1 MMSRYFTV
9 LYCVLIV
16 VVGCAPK
23 AIPGP
28 EGAQG
33 PIGPKGEQGGIGSQG
48 DRGLQ
53 GPPGPKGE
61 PGKSVSAEV
70 LNNLKQKLDLLDSSM
85 DNKERIC
92 ALISYKEGIAPPVL
106 GFAALTTSGK
116 ILFMKNPSPITIGSK
131 FEFQA
136 QIADRSDFVALNVLD
151 GSEGEKTF
159 YVAITAD
166 GHHYYS
172 EDLIKWNPQG
182 QSSF

>member
-1 MMSRYFTV
+1 MNRYFSIFF
-9 LYCVLIV
+9 CVLIV
-16 VVGCAPK
+16 AVGCAPK
-23 AIPGP
+23 AVPGP
-28 EGAQG
+28 EGTQG
-33 PIGPKGEQGGIGSQG
+33 PIGPQGEEGTKGES
-48 DRGLQ
+48 GLQ

-70 LNNLKQKLDLLDSSM
+70 LNNLKQKLELLDSSM
-85 DNKERIC
+85 NDKERIC

-106 GFAALTTSGK
+106 GFAALTTNGK
-116 ILFMKNPSPITIGSK
+116 ILFMKNPSPISIGSK
-131 FEFQA
+131 FKFQI

-151 GSEGEKTF
+151 GTEGERTF

-172 EDLIKWNPQG
+172 EDLKKWNPQG

>member
-1 MMSRYFTV
+1 MNRYFSIFF
-9 LYCVLIV
+9 CVLIV
-16 VVGCAPK
+16 AVGCAPK

-28 EGAQG
+28 EGTQG
-33 PIGPKGEQGGIGSQG
+33 PIGPKGEEGTKGAS
-48 DRGLQ
+48 GLQ

-70 LNNLKQKLDLLDSSM
+70 LNNLKQKLELLDSSM
-85 DNKERIC
+85 NDKERIC

-106 GFAALTTSGK
+106 GFAALTTNGK
-116 ILFMKNPSPITIGSK
+116 ILFMKNPSPISIGNK
-131 FEFQA
+131 FEFQI
-136 QIADRSDFVALNVLD
+136 QIADRSDFVALNVLE
-151 GSEGEKTF
+151 GTEGERTF

-172 EDLIKWNPQG
+172 EDLKKWNPQG

>member
-48 DRGLQ
+48 DRGVQ

>member
-23 AIPGP
+23 TISGP

-33 PIGPKGEQGGIGSQG
+33 PVGPQGSEGSQG
-48 DRGLQ
+48 DRGVQ

-61 PGKSVSAEV
+61 PGKSVSSEV

-92 ALISYKEGIAPPVL
+92 ALVSYKEGIAPPVL

-116 ILFMKNPSPITIGSK
+116 ILFMKNPSPISIGSK

-136 QIADRSDFVALNVLD
+136 QISDRSDFVALNVLD

-182 QSSF
+182 QSLF

>member
-1 MMSRYFTV
+1 MKRYFTV
-9 LYCVLIV
+9 LFCVLIV
-16 VVGCAPK
+16 AVGCAPK
-23 AIPGP
+23 TIPGP

-33 PIGPKGEQGGIGSQG
+33 PVGPQGEQGSDGSQG

-53 GPPGPKGE
+53 GPPGPKGL

-70 LNNLKQKLDLLDSSM
+70 LNNLKQKLELLDSSM

-106 GFAALTTSGK
+106 GFAALTTNGK
-116 ILFMKNPSPITIGSK
+116 ILFMKNPSPISIGSK
-131 FEFQA
+131 FEFQT
-136 QIADRSDFVALNVLD
+136 QIADRSDFVALSILD

-172 EDLIKWNPQG
+172 EDLKKWNPQG

>member
-28 EGAQG
+28 EGTQG
-33 PIGPKGEQGGIGSQG
+33 PVGPQGSEGSQG
-48 DRGLQ
+48 DRGVQ

-61 PGKSVSAEV
+61 PGKSVSSEV

-116 ILFMKNPSPITIGSK
+116 ILFMKNPSPISIGSK

-136 QIADRSDFVALNVLD
+136 QIS
-151 GSEGEKTF
+151 
-159 YVAITAD
+159 
-166 GHHYYS
+166 
-172 EDLIKWNPQG
+172 
-182 QSSF
+182 

>member
-1 MMSRYFTV
+1 MNRYFSIFF
-9 LYCVLIV
+9 CVLIV
-16 VVGCAPK
+16 AVGCAPK
-23 AIPGP
+23 TIPGP
-28 EGAQG
+28 EGVQG
-33 PIGPKGEQGGIGSQG
+33 PIGPKGQEGTKGSKG
-48 DRGLQ
+48 ESGLQ

-70 LNNLKQKLDLLDSSM
+70 LNNLKQKLESLDSSM

-116 ILFMKNPSPITIGSK
+116 ILFMKNPSPISIGDK
-131 FEFQA
+131 FEFQT
-136 QIADRSDFVALNVLD
+136 QIADRSDFVALNVLE
-151 GSEGEKTF
+151 GTEGERTF
-159 YVAITAD
+159 YVAITSD

-172 EDLIKWNPQG
+172 EDLKKWNPQG

>member
-1 MMSRYFTV
+1 MKYFTI
-9 LYCVLIV
+9 LFSLLIV

-23 AIPGP
+23 VVPGP

-33 PIGPKGEQGGIGSQG
+33 PVGPKGEQGPEGNKGEK
-48 DRGLQ
+48 GLQ

-85 DNKERIC
+85 DYKESIC
-92 ALISYKEGIAPPVL
+92 A
-106 GFAALTTSGK
+106 
-116 ILFMKNPSPITIGSK
+116 FMKNPSPITIGNK
-131 FEFQA
+131 FEFQV
-136 QIADRSDFVALNVLD
+136 QIADRKDFVALNVLE
-151 GSEGEKTF
+151 GTEGEKTF

-172 EDLIKWNPQG
+172 EDLKKWNPQG
-182 QSSF
+182 QSTF

>member
-1 MMSRYFTV
+1 MNRYFTI
-9 LYCVLIV
+9 LFCVLIV
-16 VVGCAPK
+16 AVGCAPK

-28 EGAQG
+28 DGKQG
-33 PIGPKGEQGGIGSQG
+33 PTGQKGEKGLDGSQG
-48 DRGLQ
+48 ERGLQ

-61 PGKSVSAEV
+61 PGKSISAEV

-85 DNKERIC
+85 DKKEKIC
-92 ALISYKEGIAPPVL
+92 ALISYKEGIAPPIL
-106 GFAALTTSGK
+106 GFAALTTNGK
-116 ILFMKNPSPITIGSK
+116 ILFMKNPSPISIGSK
-131 FEFQA
+131 FEFQV
-136 QIADRSDFVALNVLD
+136 QIADRPDFVALNVLD

-172 EDLIKWNPQG
+172 EDLKKWNSQG

>member
-1 MMSRYFTV
+1 MKYFTI
-9 LYCVLIV
+9 LFSLLIV

-23 AIPGP
+23 VVPGP

-33 PIGPKGEQGGIGSQG
+33 PVGPKGEQGPEGNKGEK
-48 DRGLQ
+48 GLQ

-85 DNKERIC
+85 DNKESIC

-116 ILFMKNPSPITIGSK
+116 ILFMKNPSPITIGKK
-131 FEFQA
+131 FEFQV
-136 QIADRSDFVALNVLD
+136 QIADRKDFVALNVLE
-151 GSEGEKTF
+151 GTEGEKTF

-172 EDLIKWNPQG
+172 EDLKKWNPQG
-182 QSSF
+182 QSTF

>member
-1 MMSRYFTV
+1 MKRYFTV
-9 LYCVLIV
+9 LFCVLIV
-16 VVGCAPK
+16 AVGCAPK
-23 AIPGP
+23 TIPGP

-33 PIGPKGEQGGIGSQG
+33 PVGPQGSEGSQG
-48 DRGLQ
+48 ERGLQ
-53 GPPGPKGE
+53 GPPGPKGV

-70 LNNLKQKLDLLDSSM
+70 LNNLKQKLELLDSSM

-116 ILFMKNPSPITIGSK
+116 ILFMKNPSPISIGSK
-131 FEFQA
+131 FEFQV

-172 EDLIKWNPQG
+172 EDLKKWNSQG

>member
-1 MMSRYFTV
+1 MKRYFTV
-9 LYCVLIV
+9 LFCVLIV
-16 VVGCAPK
+16 AVGCAPK
-23 AIPGP
+23 TIPGP

-33 PIGPKGEQGGIGSQG
+33 PVGPQGSEGSQG
-48 DRGLQ
+48 ERGLQ
-53 GPPGPKGE
+53 GPPGPKGV

-70 LNNLKQKLDLLDSSM
+70 LNNLKQKLELLDSSM

-116 ILFMKNPSPITIGSK
+116 ILFMKNPSPISIGSK

-172 EDLIKWNPQG
+172 EDLKKWNSQG